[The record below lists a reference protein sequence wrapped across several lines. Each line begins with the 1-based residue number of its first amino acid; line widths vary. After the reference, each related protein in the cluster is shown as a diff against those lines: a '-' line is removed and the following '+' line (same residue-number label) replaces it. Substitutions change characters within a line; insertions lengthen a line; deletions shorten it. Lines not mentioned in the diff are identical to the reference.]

1 MSFIF
6 LVIPFL
12 FIQKGKYT
20 LSRKINI
27 IGKYPM
33 VTSHIHYHRRLDAVV
48 VVTVLGS
55 SFTEPE
61 NIYLYCKTNSNS
73 AYALKKHFKLVLSR
87 GTISFLSYI
96 AGDYG
101 DSVVGVC
108 TYGGFMMGY
117 RDEEIKAHVIGLI
130 GEQIRPLVLPYD
142 DLKRKLN
149 NDRHS
154 FKYLQ
159 FMVCGEFVI
168 LQHTCY
174 SKLPA
179 YGPGKNAIQLT
190 GGIYLYKI
198 RSLGLF
204 FKLEYF
210 QKLPHERLTTIEYV
224 SPMEVFRQKGMGR
237 VLRYMYNL
245 STGKRKCQCD
255 GDGNLYAVHHKK
267 IEDTIHITQFSRH
280 QGYNQTREVV
290 ISPTGKGLSS
300 LDRDL
305 YRSLASFRIWSRHI
319 LLGPNNYAFVR
330 LNFIGAVV
338 KEVIKHG
345 GNITLFQIKF
355 NPGFCCNAT
364 RGRRE
369 LHAVMRIPDHFHLFL
384 DIRDRLIA
392 WPMNKVG
399 NVPVVAKVLL
409 ENVQIV

>member
-1 MSFIF
+1 
-6 LVIPFL
+6 VITSL
-12 FIQKGKYT
+12 DQS
-20 LSRKINI
+20 LS
-27 IGKYPM
+27 G
-33 VTSHIHYHRRLDAVV
+33 L
-48 VVTVLGS
+48 
-55 SFTEPE
+55 E
-61 NIYLYCKTNSNS
+61 NVHVYFKTNSNS
-73 AYALKKHFKLVLSR
+73 VYALKKHFKLVSSR
-87 GTISFLSYI
+87 GDNSFLSYI

-108 TYGGFMMGY
+108 TYGGYMMGY
-117 RDEEIKAHVIGLI
+117 MDEEITAHVIGLN
-130 GEQIRPLVLPYD
+130 GEQIRPLVLPYE
-142 DLKRKLN
+142 DLKRRLN

-168 LQHTCY
+168 LHHNCY

-179 YGPGKNAIQLT
+179 YGPGKNSIQLT
-190 GGIYLYKI
+190 SGIYLYKI

-210 QKLPHERLTTIEYV
+210 QKLLHERLTTIEYV
-224 SPMEVFRQKGMGR
+224 SPMEVFRQQEMGR
-237 VLRYMYNL
+237 VLHYMYNL
-245 STGKRKCQCD
+245 SNDKRKCQCD
-255 GDGNLYAVHHKK
+255 RDGNLYAVHHKK
-267 IEDTIHITQFSRH
+267 IKDTIHITQFSRH

-300 LDRDL
+300 LDGDL
-305 YRSLASFRIWSRHI
+305 YRSLASFRIWSLHI

-330 LNFIGAVV
+330 LNFTGIAV
-338 KEVIKHG
+338 KEVIKYG
-345 GNITLFQIKF
+345 GNITLFQIKL

-384 DIRDRLIA
+384 DTTDRLIA
-392 WPMNKVG
+392 WPMKNLR
-399 NVPVVAKVLL
+399 NRPMFAKVLL